1 MYRSGIPTDTI
12 CSFKPMHEQHAS
24 FSSRGEKIMKSNLFL
39 FARLAIVIMI
49 AGGIIVF
56 LTTSVKN
63 NGITTETVVETQMTD
78 VQATKEELKEG
89 FFAEDGYVRQYEDGD
104 VFWEWQIEDLSED
117 AKIIVMNSSM
127 QYICVQEGHKVWLIN
142 GRDNAQLIAE
152 NGEAF
157 SYPFFEGDAD
167 GYIEVEDG
175 VLYFQRLYPFDKEGR
190 TDQDELV
197 DGVEEIIGHRGFVR
211 DGKYW
216 LLGGDALDWEVAD
229 APVFELGDNPIIRR
243 DLERLRDNDITI
255 GDFNKKYAIDP

>member
-1 MYRSGIPTDTI
+1 
-12 CSFKPMHEQHAS
+12 
-24 FSSRGEKIMKSNLFL
+24 MKSNLVL
-39 FARLAIVIMI
+39 VCLAIVIMI
-49 AGGIIVF
+49 AFAGIIV
-56 LTTSVKN
+56 LVKN
-63 NGITTETVVETQMTD
+63 NGINATETVVETQMTD

-104 VFWEWQIEDLSED
+104 VFWEWQIEGLSED
-117 AKIIVMNSSM
+117 AKIIIMNSSM

-175 VLYFQRLYPFDKEGR
+175 VLYFQRLYPFDKEGQP
-190 TDQDELV
+190 DQVELV

-216 LLGGDALDWEVAD
+216 LLGGDTLDWEVAD
-229 APVFELGDNPIIRR
+229 APVFELGDNTIIRR
-243 DLERLRDNDITI
+243 DLERLRDNDMTI

>member
-1 MYRSGIPTDTI
+1 MR
-12 CSFKPMHEQHAS
+12 
-24 FSSRGEKIMKSNLFL
+24 KSNLVL
-39 FARLAIVIMI
+39 VCLAIVIMI

-63 NGITTETVVETQMTD
+63 NGINATETVVETQMTD

-104 VFWEWQIEDLSED
+104 VFWEWQIEGLSED
-117 AKIIVMNSSM
+117 AEIVTMNSCM

-167 GYIEVEDG
+167 GYIEIEDG
-175 VLYFQRLYPFDKEGR
+175 VLYFQRLYPFDKESR
-190 TDQDELV
+190 PDQVELV
-197 DGVEEIIGHRGFVR
+197 DGVEEIIGHRGFVK

-216 LLGGDALDWEVAD
+216 FLGGDALDWEVAD

-243 DLERLRDNDITI
+243 DLERLRDNDMTI

>member
-1 MYRSGIPTDTI
+1 MR
-12 CSFKPMHEQHAS
+12 
-24 FSSRGEKIMKSNLFL
+24 KSNLV
-39 FARLAIVIMI
+39 ARLAIVIMI
-49 AGGIIVF
+49 ALGGIIVF
-56 LTTSVKN
+56 LTTLLVKN
-63 NGITTETVVETQMTD
+63 NGINATETVVETQMTD

-175 VLYFQRLYPFDKEGR
+175 VLYFQRLYPFDKEGQP
-190 TDQDELV
+190 DQVELV
-197 DGVEEIIGHRGFVR
+197 DGVEEIIGHCGFVR

-216 LLGGDALDWEVAD
+216 FLGGDALDWEVAD
-229 APVFELGDNPIIRR
+229 VPVFELGDNPIIRR
-243 DLERLRDNDITI
+243 DLERLRDNDMTI

>member
-1 MYRSGIPTDTI
+1 MR
-12 CSFKPMHEQHAS
+12 
-24 FSSRGEKIMKSNLFL
+24 KSVI
-39 FARLAIVIMI
+39 ATATVIMI
-49 AGGIIVF
+49 AGGII
-56 LTTSVKN
+56 LTTLVKN
-63 NGITTETVVETQMTD
+63 NGINATTVVETQMTD

-175 VLYFQRLYPFDKEGR
+175 VLYFRRLYPFDKEGQP
-190 TDQDELV
+190 DQVELV

-216 LLGGDALDWEVAD
+216 FLGGDALDWEVAD

-243 DLERLRDNDITI
+243 DLERLRDNDMTI
-255 GDFNKKYAIDP
+255 GDFNKKYAIDPQKRREKYLIRGAAMRPFLQH

>member
-1 MYRSGIPTDTI
+1 MR
-12 CSFKPMHEQHAS
+12 
-24 FSSRGEKIMKSNLFL
+24 KSNLV
-39 FARLAIVIMI
+39 ARLAIVIMI
-49 AGGIIVF
+49 ALGGIIVF

-190 TDQDELV
+190 TDQVELV
-197 DGVEEIIGHRGFVR
+197 DGVEEIIGHRGFIR

-216 LLGGDALDWEVAD
+216 FLGGDALDWEVAD

-243 DLERLRDNDITI
+243 DLERLRDNDMTI

>member
-1 MYRSGIPTDTI
+1 MR
-12 CSFKPMHEQHAS
+12 
-24 FSSRGEKIMKSNLFL
+24 KSNLVL
-39 FARLAIVIMI
+39 ITRLAIVIMI
-49 AGGIIVF
+49 AFAGVVF
-56 LTTSVKN
+56 LTTLVKN
-63 NGITTETVVETQMTD
+63 NGINAETVVETQMTD

-175 VLYFQRLYPFDKEGR
+175 VLYFQRLYPFDKEGQP
-190 TDQDELV
+190 DQVELV
-197 DGVEEIIGHRGFVR
+197 DGVEEIIGHRGFIR
-211 DGKYW
+211 NGKYW
-216 LLGGDALDWEVAD
+216 FLGGDALDWEVAD

-243 DLERLRDNDITI
+243 DLERLRDNDMVI

>member
-1 MYRSGIPTDTI
+1 MR
-12 CSFKPMHEQHAS
+12 
-24 FSSRGEKIMKSNLFL
+24 KSNLV
-39 FARLAIVIMI
+39 ARLAIVIMI
-49 AGGIIVF
+49 ALGGIIVF
-56 LTTSVKN
+56 LTTLLVKN
-63 NGITTETVVETQMTD
+63 NGINATETVVETQMTD

-104 VFWEWQIEDLSED
+104 IFWEWQIEDLSED

-175 VLYFQRLYPFDKEGR
+175 VLYFQRLYPFDKEGQP
-190 TDQDELV
+190 DQVELV

-216 LLGGDALDWEVAD
+216 FLGGDALDWEVAD
-229 APVFELGDNPIIRR
+229 VPVFELGDNPIIRR
-243 DLERLRDNDITI
+243 DLERLRDNDMTI

>member
-1 MYRSGIPTDTI
+1 MR
-12 CSFKPMHEQHAS
+12 
-24 FSSRGEKIMKSNLFL
+24 KSNLV
-39 FARLAIVIMI
+39 ARLAIVIMI
-49 AGGIIVF
+49 ALGGIIVF
-56 LTTSVKN
+56 PTLVKN
-63 NGITTETVVETQMTD
+63 NGINATETVVETQMTD

-117 AKIIVMNSSM
+117 AKIIIMNSSM

-190 TDQDELV
+190 PDQVELV

-216 LLGGDALDWEVAD
+216 FLGGDALDWEVAD

-243 DLERLRDNDITI
+243 DLERLRDNDMTI

>member
-1 MYRSGIPTDTI
+1 MR
-12 CSFKPMHEQHAS
+12 
-24 FSSRGEKIMKSNLFL
+24 KSNLV
-39 FARLAIVIMI
+39 ARLAIVIMI
-49 AGGIIVF
+49 TLGGIIVF
-56 LTTSVKN
+56 LTTLLVKN
-63 NGITTETVVETQMTD
+63 NGINATETVVETQMTD

-167 GYIEVEDG
+167 GYIEAEDG
-175 VLYFQRLYPFDKEGR
+175 VLYFQRLYPFDKEGQP
-190 TDQDELV
+190 DQVELV

-216 LLGGDALDWEVAD
+216 FLGGDALDWEVAD
-229 APVFELGDNPIIRR
+229 VPVFELGDNPIIRR
-243 DLERLRDNDITI
+243 DLERLRDNDMTI

>member
-1 MYRSGIPTDTI
+1 MR
-12 CSFKPMHEQHAS
+12 
-24 FSSRGEKIMKSNLFL
+24 KSNLVL
-39 FARLAIVIMI
+39 ITRLAIVIMI

-56 LTTSVKN
+56 LTTL
-63 NGITTETVVETQMTD
+63 NGINATETETQMTD

-175 VLYFQRLYPFDKEGR
+175 VLYFQRLYPFDKEGQP
-190 TDQDELV
+190 DQVELV

-216 LLGGDALDWEVAD
+216 FLGGDALDWEVAD

-243 DLERLRDNDITI
+243 DLERLRDNDMTI
-255 GDFNKKYAIDP
+255 GDFNKKYAIGP

>member
-1 MYRSGIPTDTI
+1 MR
-12 CSFKPMHEQHAS
+12 
-24 FSSRGEKIMKSNLFL
+24 KSNLVL
-39 FARLAIVIMI
+39 MIVIMI

-63 NGITTETVVETQMTD
+63 NGINATETVVEAQMTD

-175 VLYFQRLYPFDKEGR
+175 VLYFQRLYPFDKEGQP
-190 TDQDELV
+190 DQVELV

-216 LLGGDALDWEVAD
+216 FLGGDALDWEVAD

-243 DLERLRDNDITI
+243 DLERLRDNDMTI
-255 GDFNKKYAIDP
+255 GDFNKKYAINP

>member
-1 MYRSGIPTDTI
+1 MR
-12 CSFKPMHEQHAS
+12 
-24 FSSRGEKIMKSNLFL
+24 KSNLV
-39 FARLAIVIMI
+39 ACLAIVIMI
-49 AGGIIVF
+49 ALGGIIVF

-63 NGITTETVVETQMTD
+63 NGINATETVAETQMTD

-142 GRDNAQLIAE
+142 GRDNAQLVAE

-175 VLYFQRLYPFDKEGR
+175 VLYFQRLYPFDKEGQP
-190 TDQDELV
+190 DQVELV
-197 DGVEEIIGHRGFVR
+197 DGVEEIIGHRGFVK

-216 LLGGDALDWEVAD
+216 FLGGDALDWEVAD
-229 APVFELGDNPIIRR
+229 APVFELGDSPIIRR
-243 DLERLRDNDITI
+243 DLERLRDNDMAI

>member
-1 MYRSGIPTDTI
+1 MR
-12 CSFKPMHEQHAS
+12 
-24 FSSRGEKIMKSNLFL
+24 KSNLV
-39 FARLAIVIMI
+39 ARLAIVIMI
-49 AGGIIVF
+49 ALGGIIVF
-56 LTTSVKN
+56 LTTLLVKN
-63 NGITTETVVETQMTD
+63 NGINATETVVETQMTD

-175 VLYFQRLYPFDKEGR
+175 VLYFQRLYPFDKEGQP
-190 TDQDELV
+190 DQVELV

-216 LLGGDALDWEVAD
+216 FLGGDALDWEVAD

-243 DLERLRDNDITI
+243 DLERLRDNDMTI

>member
-1 MYRSGIPTDTI
+1 MR
-12 CSFKPMHEQHAS
+12 
-24 FSSRGEKIMKSNLFL
+24 KSNLV
-39 FARLAIVIMI
+39 ARLAIVIMI
-49 AGGIIVF
+49 ALGGIIVF
-56 LTTSVKN
+56 LTTLLVKN
-63 NGITTETVVETQMTD
+63 NGINATETVVETQMTD

-104 VFWEWQIEDLSED
+104 IFWEWQIEDLSED
-117 AKIIVMNSSM
+117 VKIIVMNSSM

-175 VLYFQRLYPFDKEGR
+175 VLYFQRLYPFDKEGQP
-190 TDQDELV
+190 DQVELV

-216 LLGGDALDWEVAD
+216 FLGGDALDWEVAD
-229 APVFELGDNPIIRR
+229 VPVFELGDNPIIRR
-243 DLERLRDNDITI
+243 DLERLRDNDMTI

>member
-1 MYRSGIPTDTI
+1 MR
-12 CSFKPMHEQHAS
+12 
-24 FSSRGEKIMKSNLFL
+24 KSNLV
-39 FARLAIVIMI
+39 ARLAIVIMI
-49 AGGIIVF
+49 ALGGIVVF
-56 LTTSVKN
+56 LTTLVKN
-63 NGITTETVVETQMTD
+63 NGINATTVVETQMTD

-190 TDQDELV
+190 TDQVELV

-243 DLERLRDNDITI
+243 DLERLRDNDMTI

>member
-1 MYRSGIPTDTI
+1 MR
-12 CSFKPMHEQHAS
+12 
-24 FSSRGEKIMKSNLFL
+24 KSNLV
-39 FARLAIVIMI
+39 ARLAIVIMI
-49 AGGIIVF
+49 ALGGIIVF
-56 LTTSVKN
+56 LTTLLVKN
-63 NGITTETVVETQMTD
+63 NGINATETVVETQMTD

-167 GYIEVEDG
+167 GYIEAEDG
-175 VLYFQRLYPFDKEGR
+175 VLYFQRLYPFDKEGQP
-190 TDQDELV
+190 DQVELV

-216 LLGGDALDWEVAD
+216 FLGGDALDWEVAD
-229 APVFELGDNPIIRR
+229 VPVFELGDNPIIRR
-243 DLERLRDNDITI
+243 DLERLRDNDMTI

>member
-1 MYRSGIPTDTI
+1 MR
-12 CSFKPMHEQHAS
+12 
-24 FSSRGEKIMKSNLFL
+24 KSNLV
-39 FARLAIVIMI
+39 ARLAIVIMI
-49 AGGIIVF
+49 ALGGIIVF
-56 LTTSVKN
+56 LTTLLVKN
-63 NGITTETVVETQMTD
+63 NGINATETVVETQMTD

-117 AKIIVMNSSM
+117 AKIIVMNSCM

-190 TDQDELV
+190 PDQVELV

-216 LLGGDALDWEVAD
+216 FLGGDALDWEVAD

-243 DLERLRDNDITI
+243 DLERLRDNDMTI

>member
-1 MYRSGIPTDTI
+1 MR
-12 CSFKPMHEQHAS
+12 
-24 FSSRGEKIMKSNLFL
+24 KSNLIF
-39 FARLAIVIMI
+39 AIVIMI
-49 AGGIIVF
+49 AFAGVVF
-56 LTTSVKN
+56 LTTSAKN
-63 NGITTETVVETQMTD
+63 NDINANEVAETQMND

-117 AKIIVMNSSM
+117 AKVIIMNSCM

-175 VLYFQRLYPFDKEGR
+175 VLYFQRLYPFDKEGQP
-190 TDQDELV
+190 DQVELV

-216 LLGGDALDWEVAD
+216 FLGGDALDWEVAD

-255 GDFNKKYAIDP
+255 GDFNKKYAINP

>member
-1 MYRSGIPTDTI
+1 MSN
-12 CSFKPMHEQHAS
+12 MHPFLREVK
-24 FSSRGEKIMKSNLFL
+24 KIMKSNLFL

-56 LTTSVKN
+56 LTTTVKN
-63 NGITTETVVETQMTD
+63 NGINTVVETQMTD

-190 TDQDELV
+190 TDQVELV

-216 LLGGDALDWEVAD
+216 FLGGDALDWEVAD

-255 GDFNKKYAIDP
+255 GDFNKKYAIGP

>member
-1 MYRSGIPTDTI
+1 MR
-12 CSFKPMHEQHAS
+12 
-24 FSSRGEKIMKSNLFL
+24 KSNLVL
-39 FARLAIVIMI
+39 VCLAIVIMI
-49 AGGIIVF
+49 AFAGIIV
-56 LTTSVKN
+56 LVKN
-63 NGITTETVVETQMTD
+63 NGINATETVVETQMTD

-117 AKIIVMNSSM
+117 AKIIIMNSSM

-167 GYIEVEDG
+167 GYIEIEDG

-190 TDQDELV
+190 LDQVELV

-216 LLGGDALDWEVAD
+216 FLGGDALDWEVAD
-229 APVFELGDNPIIRR
+229 APVFELGDNTIIRR
-243 DLERLRDNDITI
+243 DLERLRDNDMTI

>member
-1 MYRSGIPTDTI
+1 MR
-12 CSFKPMHEQHAS
+12 
-24 FSSRGEKIMKSNLFL
+24 KSNLV
-39 FARLAIVIMI
+39 ARLAIVIMI
-49 AGGIIVF
+49 ALGGIIVF
-56 LTTSVKN
+56 LTTLLVKN
-63 NGITTETVVETQMTD
+63 NGINATETVVETQMTD

-167 GYIEVEDG
+167 GYIEAEDG
-175 VLYFQRLYPFDKEGR
+175 VLYFQRLYPFDKEGQP
-190 TDQDELV
+190 DQVELV

-216 LLGGDALDWEVAD
+216 FLGGDALDWEVANV
-229 APVFELGDNPIIRR
+229 PVFELGDNPIIRR
-243 DLERLRDNDITI
+243 DLERLRDNDMTI

>member
-1 MYRSGIPTDTI
+1 
-12 CSFKPMHEQHAS
+12 
-24 FSSRGEKIMKSNLFL
+24 MKSNLFL

-49 AGGIIVF
+49 AGGII
-56 LTTSVKN
+56 LTTLVKN
-63 NGITTETVVETQMTD
+63 NGINATTVVETQMTD

-175 VLYFQRLYPFDKEGR
+175 VLYFRRLYPFDKEGQP
-190 TDQDELV
+190 DQVELV

-243 DLERLRDNDITI
+243 DLERLRDNDMAI

>member
-1 MYRSGIPTDTI
+1 MR
-12 CSFKPMHEQHAS
+12 
-24 FSSRGEKIMKSNLFL
+24 KSNLV
-39 FARLAIVIMI
+39 ARLAIVIMI
-49 AGGIIVF
+49 ALGGIIVF
-56 LTTSVKN
+56 LTTLLVKN
-63 NGITTETVVETQMTD
+63 NGINATETVVETQMTD
-78 VQATKEELKEG
+78 VQSTKEELKEG
-89 FFAEDGYVRQYEDGD
+89 FFSEDGYVRQYEDGD

-167 GYIEVEDG
+167 GYIKVEDG
-175 VLYFQRLYPFDKEGR
+175 VLYFQRLYPFDKEGQP
-190 TDQDELV
+190 DQVELV

-216 LLGGDALDWEVAD
+216 FLGGDALDWEVAD
-229 APVFELGDNPIIRR
+229 VPVFELGDNPIIRR
-243 DLERLRDNDITI
+243 DLERLRDNDMTI

>member
-1 MYRSGIPTDTI
+1 
-12 CSFKPMHEQHAS
+12 
-24 FSSRGEKIMKSNLFL
+24 MKSNLFL
-39 FARLAIVIMI
+39 VARLAIVIMI
-49 AGGIIVF
+49 AFAGGIIVF

-63 NGITTETVVETQMTD
+63 NGINATETIAETQMTD
-78 VQATKEELKEG
+78 IQAAEEKPEAKEG

-117 AKIIVMNSSM
+117 AKIIIMNSYM

-157 SYPFFEGDAD
+157 SYPLFEGDAD

-190 TDQDELV
+190 TDQVELV

-216 LLGGDALDWEVAD
+216 FLGGDALDWEVAD

-243 DLERLRDNDITI
+243 DLERLRDNDMAI

>member
-1 MYRSGIPTDTI
+1 MR
-12 CSFKPMHEQHAS
+12 
-24 FSSRGEKIMKSNLFL
+24 KSNLV
-39 FARLAIVIMI
+39 ARLAIVIMI
-49 AGGIIVF
+49 ALGGIIVF
-56 LTTSVKN
+56 LTTVKN
-63 NGITTETVVETQMTD
+63 NGINATETVVETQMTD

-117 AKIIVMNSSM
+117 AKIIIMNSSM

-190 TDQDELV
+190 TDQVELV

-243 DLERLRDNDITI
+243 DLERLRDNDMTI
-255 GDFNKKYAIDP
+255 GDFNKKYAIGP